1 MPRLISKEYAFL
13 NLYKKLSAD
22 WIIING
28 DPVAITALTWA
39 IYPTSAPGDADLEL
53 VQLSLFPMRSV
64 LIGRKRPEL
73 RELLDLKDDPEK
85 WESHFMLT
93 VKDTDDG
100 MVMKAANLEP
110 GVNRELIME
119 HFVRNLVNG
128 HKEGAAGHDRTDAS

>member
-28 DPVAITALTWA
+28 DPIAITALTWA
-39 IYPTSAPGDADLEL
+39 IYPTSAPGNADLEL

-85 WESHFMLT
+85 WESLFMLT
-93 VKDTDDG
+93 VKDTG
-100 MVMKAANLEP
+100 GEMVMKTAHLEP
-110 GVNRELIME
+110 GVNRELFME

-128 HKEGAAGHDRTDAS
+128 HKEGVAGHDRTDAS